1 MSSAILGTPSSP
13 EARHAAARSRAY
25 AVFAALFDYPDAVF
39 CAAVREGSVGPA
51 LREVLAEV
59 QPELGAGDFAS
70 LDEAGPEDELAVE
83 YTRLFD
89 VGAGGPPC
97 PLYDGV
103 YGGARMKT
111 MEECVRFYHHFG
123 LALSEAPRELPDH
136 LVTEL
141 EFLHYLAFREAEA
154 LERGEDP
161 GAFRRAA
168 RDFALRHPGR
178 FVEKL
183 EERLARAEAMPFF
196 RALAARLAAFVRHD
210 AAWLVALEGPPPPAT
225 TATPKPG
232 SPLPGAEVGP
242 PRPA

>member
-1 MSSAILGTPSSP
+1 VD
-13 EARHAAARSRAY
+13 ARLAAARSRAY
-25 AVFAALFDYPDAVF
+25 AVFAELFDYPDPEF
-39 CAAVREGSVGPA
+39 CSAVREGAVARA
-51 LREVLAEV
+51 LRDVLVDVHPA
-59 QPELGAGDFAS
+59 LGAGDFAG
-70 LDEAGPEDELAVE
+70 LAEAGPEDELAVE

-123 LALSEAPRELPDH
+123 LALSDAPRELPDH

-168 RDFALRHPGR
+168 RDFALRHPAR
-178 FVEKL
+178 FLNKL
-183 EERLARAEAMPFF
+183 ESRLERAEAMPFF
-196 RALAARLAAFVRHD
+196 RALAARLAAFVGHD
-210 AAWLVALEGPPPPAT
+210 AEWLVALEGPPPRAT
-225 TATPKPG
+225 TATP
-232 SPLPGAEVGP
+232 P
-242 PRPA
+242 PQAS

>member
-1 MSSAILGTPSSP
+1 
-13 EARHAAARSRAY
+13 
-25 AVFAALFDYPDAVF
+25 VFAELFDYPDAAF
-39 CAAVREGSVGPA
+39 CSAVRDGAVAHA

-59 QPELGAGDFAS
+59 HPALGAGELDG

-154 LERGEDP
+154 LERGEDA

-178 FVEKL
+178 FVKKL
-183 EERLARAEAMPFF
+183 EGRLARAEAMPFF
-196 RALAARLAAFVRHD
+196 RALAARLEAFLAHD
-210 AAWLVALEGPPPPAT
+210 AEWLVGLVGPTPPAT
-225 TATPKPG
+225 AAAPSPG
-232 SPLPGAEVGP
+232 RTRA
-242 PRPA
+242 

>member
-1 MSSAILGTPSSP
+1 MSAAVLETPSNAD
-13 EARHAAARSRAY
+13 ARLAAARSRAY
-25 AVFAALFDYPDAVF
+25 AVFAELFDYPDPAF
-39 CAAVREGSVGPA
+39 CNAVREGDVARA
-51 LREVLAEV
+51 LREVLVEV
-59 QPELGAGDFAS
+59 HPALGAGDFTGLA
-70 LDEAGPEDELAVE
+70 EAGPEDELAVE

-89 VGAGGPPC
+89 VGTGGPPC

-168 RDFALRHPGR
+168 RDFALRHPSR
-178 FVEKL
+178 FLKKL
-183 EERLARAEAMPFF
+183 EARLERAQAMPYF
-196 RALAARLAAFVRHD
+196 RALAARLASFVDHD
-210 AAWLVALEGPPPPAT
+210 AERLVALEGPPPPAT
-225 TATPKPG
+225 TPP
-232 SPLPGAEVGP
+232 PLPQ
-242 PRPA
+242 